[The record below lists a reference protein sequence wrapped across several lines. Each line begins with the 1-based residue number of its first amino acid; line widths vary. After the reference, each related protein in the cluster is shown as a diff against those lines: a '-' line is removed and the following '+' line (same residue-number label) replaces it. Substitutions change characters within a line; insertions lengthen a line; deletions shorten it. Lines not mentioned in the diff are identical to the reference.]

1 MTLREIYEK
10 AVEVGKAHD
19 WRGKACIDQILAK
32 ARAEASKPGFDSDR
46 LFNPYGDTR
55 IVFGDLDTPIR
66 SILVGIEI
74 WPKEVLLAG
83 LMRSAGKPVDLC
95 ISHHTTCVNRGFFCF
110 DDILLTHK
118 YSLEEVGVPRDKY
131 DPLVDQWIADPGSEW
146 KLDTINAARN
156 LDIPLLVI
164 HTPCDLIHVTRTRDI
179 FDRMRDRPLAEIAEE
194 LNSTEEFARH
204 PYLAVVVH
212 GDADARPGAVYNPV
226 GAGWQ
231 PKVEIFELACR
242 AGIDTALLVAPQPE
256 HLEMAADHGVN
267 VVHLPSDPNCT
278 YGINVMLDEFE
289 RYGPLTIYEAE
300 NFVRVRRV

>member
-1 MTLREIYEK
+1 MTLQEIYEK
-10 AVEVGKAHD
+10 AVEVGKAND
-19 WRGKACIDQILAK
+19 WRGEDCIEQVLAM
-32 ARAEASKPGFDSDR
+32 ARAEASESGFDPDR

-55 IVFGDLDTPIR
+55 IIFGDPDTPVE

-83 LMRSAGKPVDLC
+83 AMRNAGKREDLC

-118 YSLEEVGVPRDKY
+118 YSLAEAGVPRDKY
-131 DPLVDQWIADPGSEW
+131 DPLVDQWISNPGREW
-146 KLDTINAARN
+146 KLDTINAAKN

-164 HTPCDLIHVTRTRDI
+164 HTPCDLIHVKRTREV
-179 FDRMRDRPLAEIAEE
+179 FGSMKDRSLAEIATE
-194 LNSTEEFARH
+194 LNDIEEFARH
-204 PYLAVVVH
+204 PYLDVVVH
-212 GDADARPGAVYNPV
+212 GDADAKPGTVYNPI

-231 PKVEIFELACR
+231 PKLEVFELACE

-256 HLEMAADHGVN
+256 HFAMAADHGVN
-267 VVHLPSDPNCT
+267 VVHIPSDPNCT
-278 YGINVMLDEFE
+278 YGINVMLDELE
-289 RYGPLTIYEAE
+289 RCGVLTIYEAE